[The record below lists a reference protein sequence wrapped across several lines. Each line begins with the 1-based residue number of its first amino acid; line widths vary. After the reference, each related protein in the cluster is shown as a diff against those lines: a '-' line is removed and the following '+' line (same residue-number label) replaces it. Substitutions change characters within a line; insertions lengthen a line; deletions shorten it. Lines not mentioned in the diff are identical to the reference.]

1 MHPTVLRTAPHETA
15 LAQRHLVWVWEG
27 RVARY
32 WNGCGA
38 MQGEGAVQLTH
49 RAYKASLAF
58 ATRGAS
64 LLFGDNGLHRAAQPG
79 KN

>member
-1 MHPTVLRTAPHETA
+1 M
-15 LAQRHLVWVWEG
+15 
-27 RVARY
+27 ARY